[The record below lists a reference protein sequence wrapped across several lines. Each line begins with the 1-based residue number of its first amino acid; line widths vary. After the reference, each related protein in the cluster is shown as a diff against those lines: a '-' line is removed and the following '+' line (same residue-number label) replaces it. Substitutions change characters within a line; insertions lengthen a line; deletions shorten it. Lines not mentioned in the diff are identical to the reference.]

1 MKLHRDM
8 WDVITPQRKTFID
21 ACKELVAPLICET
34 KFELIWNE
42 YCLKGEYYP
51 DICEGALV
59 LYNGD
64 QLVGD
69 CEFTLKQMLIFIG
82 EMS

>member
-1 MKLHRDM
+1 MKIHRDM
-8 WDVITPQRKTFID
+8 WEVITPQRKTFID

-34 KFELIWNE
+34 KFELFWNE
-42 YCLKGEYYP
+42 WSLTGEYYP

-59 LYNGD
+59 LYNSDGH
-64 QLVGD
+64 VWTS
-69 CEFTLKQMLIFIG
+69 EFTLKQMLIFIG